1 MHKTSLFN
9 RYAGLALFLCFAAQ
23 AALAQEGFIDC
34 RKFGDNIVI
43 KIDGDPSDWPI
54 NLYGDP
60 AELPD
65 IDPAENVGD
74 VATTNAVDKVP
85 LKTGDHFVYNS
96 KKVLISSAASLD
108 SEGEGDFEATTYI
121 GWDDTGFYLL
131 NVVKD
136 SLISWEDGYSPS
148 RDTGNQP
155 GFTNDGIEMWFD
167 NDNDRLPP
175 DINTD
180 QTSEFDLQSAFNIDA
195 AIMKEEFNAEAV
207 MASGLPQDFAIF
219 RSALNTEDDKEA
231 AILAQVERAVKLDDK
246 PMFEHKAYVQEIK
259 FPWGVFPSFDK
270 GEPIGFNINWIDFDA
285 ANFQLMR
292 WLQANES
299 DVQYFREMRFTST
312 NPLGKAASVAE
323 WSIF

>member
-1 MHKTSLFN
+1 MSKIFRFN
-9 RYAGLALFLCFAAQ
+9 EYAVIAFFLCIATQ

-34 RKFGDNIVI
+34 RKFGNNIVI

-65 IDPAENVGD
+65 IDPAENIGNN
-74 VATTNAVDKVP
+74 ATSNAVNQVP

-108 SEGEGDFEATTYI
+108 TEGEGDFEATTYI

-131 NVVKD
+131 NVAKD
-136 SLISWEDGYSPS
+136 SYISWDDGYSGT
-148 RDTGNQP
+148 RDASNLP

-175 DINTD
+175 NINND
-180 QTSEFDLQSAFNIDA
+180 QTSQFDLQTAFNIDA
-195 AIMKEEFNAEAV
+195 AIMKEEFDSEAI
-207 MASGLPQDFAIF
+207 MANGLPQDFAIF
-219 RSALNTEDDKEA
+219 RSALNTDDAKEGE
-231 AILAQVERAVKLDDK
+231 ILAKVERAVKLDSN
-246 PMFEHKAYVQEIK
+246 PMLEHKAYVQEIK

-285 ANFQLMR
+285 TNFQLMR

-299 DVQYFREMRFTST
+299 DVQYFREMRFTSN
-312 NPLGKAASVAE
+312 NPLGEAALLPE
-323 WSIF
+323 WSIY